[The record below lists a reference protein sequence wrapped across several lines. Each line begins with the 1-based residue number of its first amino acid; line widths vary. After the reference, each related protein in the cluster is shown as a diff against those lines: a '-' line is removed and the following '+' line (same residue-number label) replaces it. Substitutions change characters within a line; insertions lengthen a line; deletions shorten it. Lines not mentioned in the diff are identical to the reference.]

1 MVANFLIHIAQGP
14 QTLMDTIEI
23 KHKLESSVQFRC
35 DDCALHLQDTSDTS
49 CITKSGDMLLR
60 CQDPGRGLLLAA
72 GQINGPV
79 VLKPQLSF

>member
-23 KHKLESSVQFRC
+23 KYKLESSVQFRC
-35 DDCALHLQDTSDTS
+35 DDCALHLQDTSDTF
-49 CITKSGDMLLR
+49 CITRSGDMLLR
-60 CQDPGRGLLLAA
+60 CQDPDRGLLLAA
-72 GQINGPV
+72 GQINGAV